1 MGLIMDFPAELDR
14 LEDAG
19 QWLQA
24 LELLTSHL
32 GSGGNLDADTAHR
45 LGRLHQRAGG
55 LDKAERAYLLF

>member
-1 MGLIMDFPAELDR
+1 MDFPADLDR

-45 LGRLHQRAGG
+45 LGRLHQPHWWSGQG
-55 LDKAERAYLLF
+55 